1 MLTIIH
7 FFANIVYRGEQP
19 ERKVE
24 QKMGYFQNLEVEL
37 QEIHDPKLREIIEW
51 KRAHQHMLTA
61 EELWAI
67 MTDEVK
73 QEAALARWRYGVVLP
88 APVKAVNHVA
98 LQARRRDLRVAR
110 SWQVG
115 AGWLLIAVS
124 LVTGVA
130 VLVVNL

>member
-1 MLTIIH
+1 
-7 FFANIVYRGEQP
+7 
-19 ERKVE
+19 
-24 QKMGYFQNLEVEL
+24 MGYFQNLEVEL

-61 EELWAI
+61 DELWAI

-73 QEAALARWRYGVVLP
+73 QEAALARWRNGVVLP
-88 APVKAVNHVA
+88 APVKAANHVA

-115 AGWLLIAVS
+115 AGWSLIAVS